1 MNEIE
6 VIWKFLDNLDEYVY
20 ATDIETDELVYMNRK
35 LLEVYGLQSIDD
47 VKGMK
52 CYEVLQK
59 SSVPCG
65 MCNNDRLCAGK
76 FVEWRYYNPVIDKY
90 MMLKDTLVEDPVTNK
105 KYRIEI
111 SIDISE
117 ERSQDKM
124 IQKYRDM
131 ESFVNEA
138 LKDALS
144 VESPDETIRII
155 LEYLGKVLNG
165 ERTYIFEKNRDGRD
179 DNTYEWTAP
188 GVPPEI
194 DNLQNL
200 PPEICENWYH
210 IFEEGKY
217 VQISDIEEMRLSD
230 PLQYENLKRQ
240 NIHSIVAMPIY
251 DAGKTIAFYGVDNP
265 PAFSLE
271 YTSDMLQ
278 IMGSFLKSCIRR
290 RNLMRRL
297 EDLSYKDALT
307 QLGNRF
313 AMDKYVR
320 QITPEQSIGVVYCDV
335 TGLKGVNDTMG
346 HKAGDDLI
354 LRASACLE
362 QVFADYGVFRIGG
375 DELLVL
381 CAQIDQDTLAERM
394 RQLECLAA
402 ENDVNIAVGV
412 TWQDR
417 ADTHLEELLQEA
429 EKRMYE
435 DKAEY
440 YMKTG
445 IERRGIGKKAESA
458 LPK

>member
-200 PPEICENWYH
+200 SPEICENWYH

-217 VQISDIEEMRLSD
+217 VQISDIEEMRLID

-354 LRASACLE
+354 LRASACLA

-440 YMKTG
+440 YKKTG

>member
-65 MCNNDRLCAGK
+65 MCNNDRLCARK

-354 LRASACLE
+354 LRASACLA

-440 YMKTG
+440 YKKTG

>member
-65 MCNNDRLCAGK
+65 MCNNDRLCARK

-354 LRASACLE
+354 LRASACLA

-440 YMKTG
+440 YKKTG
-445 IERRGIGKKAESA
+445 IERRGIGKKVESA